1 MKQDLTNFIT
11 ESIKKIHLENQ
22 LSEINQQLNESE
34 EKDQEQEYAQ
44 NTYKEYG
51 SDLEKI
57 VSLLSEASQILES
70 GILKQESFIKKM
82 PEVSSRK
89 EEASNSKKTLVDIF
103 KDVKSAKIST
113 ERKIY

>member
-1 MKQDLTNFIT
+1 MKQDIKSFIT
-11 ESIKKIHLENQ
+11 ENVKKLHLQEQ
-22 LSEINQQLNESE
+22 LTEINRQLNEGE
-34 EKDQEQEYAQ
+34 EPEQEYAQ

-51 SDLEKI
+51 TDLEKI

-82 PEVSSRK
+82 PDVTGRKDDATSSK
-89 EEASNSKKTLVDIF
+89 ETLLSIF